1 MIKPSV
7 SNHEQCLITEET
19 GWNDTTEVTQHS
31 REDDDIFFYS
41 YVHIVLYNSVYT
53 FITFEIN
60 MLRIQNA
67 S

>member
-1 MIKPSV
+1 MIKPSLKKQ
-7 SNHEQCLITEET
+7 EQCLIIET
-19 GWNDTTEVTQHS
+19 GWKDTTEGKQRN
-31 REDDDIFFYS
+31 RENADIFFYS

-53 FITFEIN
+53 FLTFEIN